1 MGEKGMEP
9 TGSVAGVANPQGQP
23 EAPPPPPLTEEEAA
37 MLAAGEKLTDYTKGI
52 LDHM

>member
-9 TGSVAGVANPQGQP
+9 TGSVAGVANPQGP
-23 EAPPPPPLTEEEAA
+23 AEAPPPPLTEEQEAQ
-37 MLAAGEKLTDYTKGI
+37 LAALKKLSDDSKGI